1 MASSTE
7 DAARRELLTA
17 LDERDPSAIRAAMV
31 SYADKVQGVRLQ
43 AKAYDLVA
51 RLNDDKAAELDKL
64 IVEMRQMAMQRRASL
79 EAEAATAALA
89 AKEAAAA
96 AAAAAA
102 VEAAEWAAAEAEM
115 ESVEAPVP
123 LVDERT
129 LKLFEAALWELAEGD
144 GEEAGVRDSEE
155 GSGDVSEPLDHSI
168 GGSLDASARH
178 VHAADS
184 LSRDVAGKMS
194 LEEEAILNNLDN
206 LPGAAD
212 RSHLVRNLEN
222 IIHRTDG

>member
-1 MASSTE
+1 MESGTE

-102 VEAAEWAAAEAEM
+102 V
-115 ESVEAPVP
+115 V
-123 LVDERT
+123 
-129 LKLFEAALWELAEGD
+129 
-144 GEEAGVRDSEE
+144 
-155 GSGDVSEPLDHSI
+155 
-168 GGSLDASARH
+168 GGLPTSPTSQNGLCTCCYGTWRASAS
-178 VHAADS
+178 AQ
-184 LSRDVAGKMS
+184 K
-194 LEEEAILNNLDN
+194 
-206 LPGAAD
+206 P
-212 RSHLVRNLEN
+212 VRG
-222 IIHRTDG
+222 RRR

>member
-1 MASSTE
+1 MAQSMKKAQQWGPPSPPPSPPPPAAVEAQAAVEGAQAPEAAAVEAAAVTTE
-7 DAARRELLTA
+7 AAE
-17 LDERDPSAIRAAMV
+17 AAE
-31 SYADKVQGVRLQ
+31 
-43 AKAYDLVA
+43 DLVETA
-51 RLNDDKAAELDKL
+51 AGAAAGAAAE
-64 IVEMRQMAMQRRASL
+64 EAA
-79 EAEAATAALA
+79 EAEAAA
-89 AKEAAAA
+89 EAAA

-144 GEEAGVRDSEE
+144 GEEAGARDSGE

-184 LSRDVAGKMS
+184 LSRDVAGKIS

-212 RSHLVRNLEN
+212 RSQLVRNLEN